1 MLFKIF
7 YTTMILPIISNEQY
21 NIIKQLKNNNNVIV
35 DSVAGCGKTTSNL
48 HIAKEFYDK
57 NILLLTYNAKLK
69 IETREKV
76 KELNLYNLE
85 THSYHSF
92 CVKYYNYKCY
102 TDSTITNILH
112 QKTPP
117 LRDFHYD
124 IIILD
129 EAQDLTPLYFELV
142 IKIFKDNALTENNDN
157 ASLENN
163 DNASLE
169 EEDNNNPK
177 ETKLCLL
184 GDQYQSIYQFNK
196 ADERFIIFAEKI
208 FKLNKYNWAKC
219 KLNYSFR
226 ITTEMCDFL
235 NHCMLNQHRI
245 SAYKKSN
252 CKPRYLICNT
262 FQYIGN
268 SIFDEIRY
276 YLKMGYHY
284 DDIFILAPSVKTKG
298 TNASPVRILENK
310 IKMEL
315 SHIPIYIP
323 SSDDEKID
331 EEIVKNKLL
340 FLTFHQAKGLE
351 RKVIIVFNFDESY
364 ITYYNKNN
372 QNKNKCPNEL
382 YVACTRASEK
392 LTVVHHCQNDFLPF
406 LNRNNL
412 QKYANVI
419 LKNSLRKM
427 EKADFHV
434 HSKFSVTDLC
444 QHLPQDIIDTCI
456 GHLEI
461 ETIRNKQKNIAIS
474 HKSSQKNTK
483 ESVSE
488 ITGIAIPAYFEY
500 KMKNRMSI
508 IDQMININFNIE
520 DITPEQL
527 LFMANK
533 WCSYKSGLLFKLHQ
547 IEKYDWLSKENLELC
562 LQRLQSFSISNKA
575 IFEKNATL
583 EYNNIKL
590 IGYFDCIDNDN
601 NIIYEFKC
609 VSELKKEHY
618 LQLAIYM
625 FMNEKSKVHH
635 NQAKYYLYNIF
646 SDELIEIKS
655 NKIYLEKMMDIIL
668 DYKCNQNKI
677 IRDDVFIENAK
688 YIIQKYNERR
698 SAMESEVK

>member
-1 MLFKIF
+1 MLFNIF
-7 YTTMILPIISNEQY
+7 YSTMILPIISNEQY
-21 NIIKQLKNNNNVIV
+21 NIIQQLKNNNNVIV

-48 HIAKEFYDK
+48 HIAKEFNDK

-69 IETREKV
+69 IETREKI
-76 KELNLYNLE
+76 KELNIYNLE

-102 TDSTITNILH
+102 TDSTITNILNE
-112 QKTPP
+112 KTPP

-142 IKIFKDNALTENNDN
+142 VKIYQDNL
-157 ASLENN
+157 S
-163 DNASLE
+163 S
-169 EEDNNNPK
+169 K

-196 ADERFIIFAEKI
+196 ADERFIIFADKI
-208 FKLNKYNWAKC
+208 FKLNNYDWSKC
-219 KLNYSFR
+219 KLTHSFR

-235 NHCMLNQHRI
+235 NNCMLNQHRI

-276 YLKMGYHY
+276 YLKMGYQY

-331 EEIVKNKLL
+331 DEIVKNKLL

-364 ITYYNKNN
+364 ITYYNKNT
-372 QNKNKCPNEL
+372 QNRNKCPNEL

-392 LTVVHHCQNDFLPF
+392 LTVVHHSQNNFLPF

-412 QKYANVI
+412 QKYSTVI
-419 LKNSLRKM
+419 IKNSLRKI
-427 EKADFHV
+427 EKTDFHV

-456 GHLEI
+456 GLLEI
-461 ETIRNKQKNIAIS
+461 NTIRNKQKNISIS

-488 ITGIAIPAYFEY
+488 ITGVAIPAYFEY

-508 IDQMININFNIE
+508 IDQMVNINFNVE
-520 DITPEQL
+520 DITTEQL

-547 IEKYDWLSKENLELC
+547 IEKYDWLSKENLDIC
-562 LQRLQSFSISNKA
+562 LERLQSFHISNKA
-575 IFEKNATL
+575 IFEKNSIV
-583 EYNNIKL
+583 EHNNIKI

-601 NIIYEFKC
+601 IYEFKC
-609 VSELKKEHY
+609 VSELKKENY

-625 FMNEKSKVHH
+625 FINEKSKINHIQT
-635 NQAKYYLYNIF
+635 NYYLYNIF
-646 SDELIEIKS
+646 SDELIQIKS
-655 NKIYLEKMMDIIL
+655 NKIELEKMIDIIIH
-668 DYKCNQNKI
+668 YKCNQNKM
-677 IRDDVFIENAK
+677 IRDEVFIENANC
-688 YIIQKYNERR
+688 IIQKYMKDR
-698 SAMESEVK
+698 V